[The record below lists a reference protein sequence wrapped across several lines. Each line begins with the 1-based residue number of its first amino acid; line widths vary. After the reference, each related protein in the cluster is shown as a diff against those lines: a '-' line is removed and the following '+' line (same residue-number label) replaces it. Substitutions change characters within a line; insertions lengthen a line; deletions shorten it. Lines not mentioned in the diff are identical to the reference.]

1 MSPSN
6 EFRPEPQDGFTNV
19 DREVYNPEWN
29 TYDEV
34 EEPTEL
40 DPSGGCD
47 DSAYWSDDSET
58 DTDPVDLYGA
68 DYGDDQPEWMQ

>member
-6 EFRPEPQDGFTNV
+6 KFRPEPQDGFTNV

-34 EEPTEL
+34 

-47 DSAYWSDDSET
+47 DSAYWSDDAESV
-58 DTDPVDLYGA
+58 DPVDLYGA